1 MTHPSPTRRT
11 LPATAALGA
20 VVTLTLTSCGS
31 PDADGGLRFAWWGS
45 TERNQLTQEA
55 LEVFESETGI
65 SVSGESSDTAG
76 HFDRL
81 ATAVAGGDA
90 PDVFTLG
97 GAYPGEY
104 ADRGAL
110 LDLETVSET
119 LDMST
124 LDDGALEN
132 GQIDG
137 TQYALSTGSNA
148 LAVLVNPTIFEDAGV
163 ELPDPQ
169 TWTWDDFQEIS
180 AEIAENTDVYGAD
193 GFDHDT
199 VEVFARQHGEV
210 LYTDDG
216 QVGVSAEALEDMFTR
231 MQQMVDDGA
240 APPASVITEQEGA
253 APEETLLATG
263 QVAMTIDW
271 SNFLSTFSQSVGE
284 DLELWPLPGESSTP
298 GVWQQ
303 SSQFYAIAADT
314 PDPDAAAQLVDFLV
328 NSEQAVEILG
338 LERGVPDSPA
348 MRETLEG
355 SLDENQQAEVDYVE
369 EVAERDPAPRWIG
382 PAGSTAIEDIT
393 PRVIDQLLHH
403 GASPEDAAEQW
414 LTEARA
420 AVGE

>member
-1 MTHPSPTRRT
+1 MTRTSRPHRT
-11 LPATAALGA
+11 LHLTAALGVSA
-20 VVTLTLTSCGS
+20 ALTLSACGS
-31 PDADGGLRFAWWGS
+31 PDEGSLRFAWWGS

-55 LEVFESETGI
+55 LEAFEAETGL

-110 LDLETVSET
+110 LDLDTVSDRLDLGT
-119 LDMST
+119 LDES
-124 LDDGALEN
+124 ALEN

-148 LAVLVNPTIFEDAGV
+148 LAVIVNPALLEEAGA
-163 ELPDPQ
+163 ERPDPQ
-169 TWTWDDFQEIS
+169 TWTWEDFEEI
-180 AEIAENTDVYGAD
+180 AEQVAENTDAYGAD

-199 VEVFARQHGEV
+199 VEVFARQHGEP
-210 LYTDDG
+210 LYTEEG
-216 QVGVSAEALEDMFTR
+216 QVGVTQDALEDMLTR
-231 MQQMVDDGA
+231 MQDMVDTGA

-284 DLELWPLPGESSTP
+284 ELELWPLPGEAETP

-303 SSQFYAIAADT
+303 SSQFYAISADT
-314 PDPDAAAQLVDFLV
+314 EDSEAAAELIDFLV
-328 NSEQAVEILG
+328 NSPAAVEIMG
-338 LERGVPDSPA
+338 LERGVPDNPE
-348 MRETLEG
+348 MREILSG
-355 SLDENQQAEVDYVE
+355 SLDEDQQAEVDYIE
-369 EVAERDPAPRWIG
+369 EVAERETAQRWIG

-393 PRVIDQLLHH
+393 PRIIDLLLHQ
-403 GASPEDAAEQW
+403 GVTPSDAAEQW
-414 LTEARA
+414 LDEARA

>member
-1 MTHPSPTRRT
+1 MSTRIRHRRALQLT
-11 LPATAALGA
+11 AATAAALLA
-20 VVTLTLTSCGS
+20 VTACR
-31 PDADGGLRFAWWGS
+31 GGGDDTVQFAWWGS
-45 TERNQLTQEA
+45 TERSELTQEA
-55 LEVFESETGI
+55 LDIFEPQTDHQ
-65 SVSGESSDTAG
+65 VSAQPSDQDG
-76 HFDRL
+76 HFDQL
-81 ATAVAGGDA
+81 ATAVAGGNA

-110 LDLETVSET
+110 LDLETVSDH

-137 TQYALSTGSNA
+137 TQYTLSTGSNA
-148 LAVLVNPTIFEDAGV
+148 LAVLVNPAIFEEAGV

-169 TWTWDDFQEIS
+169 TWTWDDFEEAATQISES
-180 AEIAENTDVYGAD
+180 AEVWGAD

-210 LYTDDG
+210 LYTEDG
-216 QVGVSAEALEDMFTR
+216 EVGISQEALEDMFTR
-231 MQQMVDDGA
+231 MQDMSEAGA

-253 APEETLLATG
+253 APEETLLATE

-271 SNFLSTFSQSVGE
+271 SNFLSTFSQAADE
-284 DLELWPLPGESSTP
+284 DMELWPLPEESETP

-314 PDPDAAAQLVDFLV
+314 DNPEGAAELIDFLV
-328 NSEQAVEILG
+328 NSEEAVEILG
-338 LERGVPDSPA
+338 LERGVPDNPQ
-348 MRETLEG
+348 MRDSLEG
-355 SLDENQQAEVDYVE
+355 ELDEHQQTEVDYIE
-369 EVAERDPAPRWIG
+369 EVSEQDTEQRWIG

-393 PRVIDQLLHH
+393 PRIISSLLHE
-403 GASPEDAAEQW
+403 GMSPEDAAEQW
-414 LTEARA
+414 IDEARA
-420 AVGE
+420 AVDE